1 MTEARLPDHSTLPT
15 LPTLPT
21 LDEEAQPL
29 LQLYDGDAAKIMGAI
44 ERQLAILAGRAQT
57 LLSLAGLTITVT
69 GFSGANIAR
78 SGRLPA
84 SLLVA
89 GLVIVLLAASLAM
102 AGILRV
108 RWTTSMKP
116 APLDVA
122 VRTALA
128 LRNVET
134 RAFSRALALLVVGLA
149 LYVSSV
155 ALLLLGN
162 LPR

>member
-1 MTEARLPDHSTLPT
+1 MPGSARATV
-15 LPTLPT
+15 
-21 LDEEAQPL
+21 DEEATHL
-29 LQLYDGDAAKIMGAI
+29 LALYQGDAAKIMGAI

-78 SGRLPA
+78 SGRLSA

-89 GLVIVLLAASLAM
+89 GLVMVLLAASLAM

-108 RWTTSMKP
+108 EWTTSMKP
-116 APLDVA
+116 TPLDQA
-122 VRTALA
+122 VRTALSI
-128 LRNVET
+128 RNEKT
-134 RAFSRALALLVVGLA
+134 RAYSRALALLIAGLA

-155 ALLLLGN
+155 GLLLLGN